1 MKKYHV
7 KKGDVVKVI
16 AGSWKGVESKVT
28 AILPKKDRVVIDRAG
43 ISQEKLKNLGK
54 RTVRK
59 TAMNPQGGL
68 IERSVSLHISNVKK
82 ISEKSESKDS

>member
-16 AGSWKGVESKVT
+16 AGRWKGVEAKIT
-28 AILPKKDRVVIDRAG
+28 AILPKKDRVVLDRAD
-43 ISQEKLKNLGK
+43 IPQNKLKTYGK
-54 RTVRK
+54 RTIRK
-59 TAMNPQGGL
+59 SAANPQGGL
-68 IERSVSLHISNVKK
+68 IERSVSLHVSNVKK